1 MRIGMVCPYTWD
13 VPGGVQE
20 HIKDLT
26 EALIG
31 LGHDVSVISP
41 ADDDTPLPG
50 YVVPAGRA
58 IPVPYNGSVAR
69 LAFGFVSAARVR
81 RWVKE
86 GGFDVLHVHEPAAPS
101 LSLLACWVAD
111 GPIVATVHTAN
122 PRSRAMHAA
131 SPVLQTA
138 LEKISGRIAV
148 SEAARTTWVEHMGGD
163 AVLIPNGVTVSRYES
178 AAPLPGWPGD
188 AGVLGFLG
196 RMDEPRKGLDV
207 LLRAFALLAAER
219 AGLRLLVAG
228 PGDLDDVRSRVPEA
242 FRDRLIL
249 LGQVSQED
257 KARFYHSVDVFCA
270 PNTGGESFGVVLIEA
285 MAAGA
290 PIVASDLDAFRLVLR
305 HGRAGELFSTG
316 DPAAL
321 AAAAARLLDD
331 PGLRKRL
338 SAAATDAV
346 RGYDWPMVARDVVK
360 VYEAVVPS
368 AGKVA
373 VAP

>member
-1 MRIGMVCPYTWD
+1 MVCPYTWD

-20 HIKDLT
+20 HIKELT

-31 LGHDVSVISP
+31 LGHEVSVISP

-58 IPVPYNGSVAR
+58 VPVPYNGSVAR
-69 LAFGFVSAARVR
+69 LAFGFLSAARVR

-111 GPIVATVHTAN
+111 GPIVATFHTAN
-122 PRSRAMHAA
+122 PRSRALHAA
-131 SPVLQTA
+131 YLALQTA

-148 SEAARTTWVEHMGGD
+148 SEAARTTLVEHMGGD
-163 AVLIPNGVTVSRYES
+163 AVLIPNGVTISRYEK
-178 AAPLPGWPGD
+178 ADPLPGWPGEGG
-188 AGVLGFLG
+188 ALGFLG

-207 LLRAFALLAAER
+207 LLRAFALLAEQR
-219 AGLRLLVAG
+219 PGLRLLVAG
-228 PGDLDDVRSRVPEA
+228 RGDLDDVRSRVPAA

-249 LGQVSQED
+249 LGQVTQED

-305 HGRAGELFSTG
+305 GGRAGELFPSG

-321 AAAAARLLDD
+321 SAAAGRLLDD
-331 PGLRKRL
+331 PVLRQRL

-360 VYEAVVPS
+360 VYEAVVPT
-368 AGKVA
+368 AGKVT
-373 VAP
+373 VGL